1 MAKSNCSV
9 FVKEQHID
17 TKDVNN
23 AAFTTAF
30 IIRPSEEVLEETRYG
45 IETINASFDDAIV
58 TDFGFEDKLTIREWM
73 EREINGADMMVKRF
87 VGRLYVPAHG
97 LHLVC
102 ATLTGG
108 KNFMHLG
115 AYSQQEFDGAWLNSA
130 FFYGNLD
137 AIKAVAN
144 QTVEMESSH
153 WEAYK
158 AILKAGE
165 EAEGEAA

>member
-9 FVKEQHID
+9 FVKDQFID
-17 TKDVNN
+17 AKDVNN

-45 IETINASFDDAIV
+45 IETINASFNDATV

-73 EREINGADMMVKRF
+73 EREINGADMMIKRF

-115 AYSQQEFDGAWLNSA
+115 THSQQDFDGAWLNSA

-158 AILKAGE
+158 AILKVGE
-165 EAEGEAA
+165 TKEDEAA

>member
-45 IETINASFDDAIV
+45 IETINASFDDAAV

-158 AILKAGE
+158 AILKVD
-165 EAEGEAA
+165 EAKEGEAA

>member
-45 IETINASFDDAIV
+45 IETINASFDDASV

-158 AILKAGE
+158 AILKVD
-165 EAEGEAA
+165 EAKEGEAA

>member
-9 FVKEQHID
+9 FVKDQFID
-17 TKDVNN
+17 AKDVNN

-45 IETINASFDDAIV
+45 IETINASFDDATV
-58 TDFGFEDKLTIREWM
+58 TDFGFSEKLTIREWM
-73 EREINGADMMVKRF
+73 EKEINGADMMIKRY

-165 EAEGEAA
+165 TAEGEAA